1 MSSPLQGPFT
11 AAQVIEEWL
20 PPPDFPDPT
29 GAVLS
34 YDKNGDGRVCV
45 LPLPAGSINII
56 DNGQGITQVGFA
68 KPVRID
74 ALKWKDVLPW
84 AHMGG

>member
-1 MSSPLQGPFT
+1 
-11 AAQVIEEWL
+11 
-20 PPPDFPDPT
+20 
-29 GAVLS
+29 
-34 YDKNGDGRVCV
+34 V